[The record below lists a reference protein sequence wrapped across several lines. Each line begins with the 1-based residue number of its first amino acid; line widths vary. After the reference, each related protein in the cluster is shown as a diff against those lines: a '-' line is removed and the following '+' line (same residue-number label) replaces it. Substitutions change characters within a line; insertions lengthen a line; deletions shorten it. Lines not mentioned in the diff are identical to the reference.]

1 MQLSGQIRSV
11 ISIAINKK
19 TKENPALAGIRGIG
33 SQAAFALMA
42 RVAQLD
48 DRGAPCGLG
57 CGQSSETYFG

>member
-19 TKENPALAGIRGIG
+19 TKDNPVLADIRGIG

-42 RVAQLD
+42 PVARLD
-48 DRGAPCGLG
+48 DRGA
-57 CGQSSETYFG
+57 TAVRA